1 MKYSCLMDEE
11 NYREEVT
18 AARPGET
25 ELVEMGKGPLFGA
38 LCDVMSL
45 DLYQTMQ
52 TLMHA
57 EKPVEEAKKLPYI
70 FLDNAFQKAYGADPG
85 LDAETPDAH
94 LALRELFYWLHL
106 LKAWFDGMPKDQA
119 LWDSELFRSYVE
131 LQLGTRLPVLRRL
144 ENDQRK
150 IRFHINQQNP
160 KADYR
165 GITDSFVRIMQENPT
180 HRYYIAP
187 GFREFLVMELYCL
200 IQNGCTISTC
210 RNCGKAFVAYNRSNT
225 QYCDRPSPQEPGK
238 TCREYGT
245 YITRLKKVRQDEAT
259 HLYKQLYN
267 MMQNRYRRTKS
278 TNCPQGQLRLRQE
291 LEDFIA
297 DNKAWKKQMK
307 AGKFTEQQY
316 VDWLK
321 SQKEEQTY
329 GKHHETEK

>member
-1 MKYSCLMDEE
+1 MKYGCLMDEE

-25 ELVEMGKGPLFGA
+25 ELVEMGEAPLFGA

-45 DLYQTMQ
+45 NLCQTMQ
-52 TLMHA
+52 ALLHA
-57 EKPVEEAKKLPYI
+57 ENPMEGAKKLPYI
-70 FLDNAFQKAYGADPG
+70 FLDNAFRKAYEADAG
-85 LDAETPDAH
+85 LDVETPETH

-106 LKAWFDGMPKDQA
+106 LKAWFNGMRGNLA
-119 LWDSELFRSYVE
+119 LWNSELFRSYVE
-131 LQLGTRLPVLRRL
+131 LRLGTSLPVLRRL
-144 ENDQRK
+144 GNDPQK
-150 IRFHINQQNP
+150 IRFHIDQQNP
-160 KADYR
+160 EADYR
-165 GITDSFVRIMQENPT
+165 KITDSFVQSMRENPAD
-180 HRYYIAP
+180 RYYIAP

-200 IQNGCTISTC
+200 IKSGCTISTC
-210 RNCGKAFVAYNRSNT
+210 RNCGKLFVAYNRSDT

-245 YITRLKKVRQDEAT
+245 YITRLEKVRQDEAT

-278 TNCPQGQLRLRQE
+278 PNCLQGQLRLRQE
-291 LEDFIA
+291 LEDFIS

-307 AGKFTEQQY
+307 AGKLTEQQY

-321 SQKEEQTY
+321 VQKEEQTH
-329 GKHHETEK
+329 GKHYET